1 MTSPTPSDTPSEEA
15 EMVVFTGWPA
25 AAVDFYRGLEA
36 DNSKAYWTA
45 HKAEYD
51 ALVLAPMQ
59 ALLED
64 LAAEFGEGRIFRPY
78 RDIRFSADKSP
89 YKTAIGATVGGS
101 GYVHFSASGL
111 GVGAGCH
118 VMAPD
123 QLARFRAAIDD
134 DRSGDAL
141 VAAVAAVEADG
152 VGVTASE
159 RLKHVP
165 RGFDPDHPRAELLRD
180 KDLTAWIEWPI
191 EPWLH
196 TPAAETRV
204 VDALRASQPLTDWLD
219 AHVGPSTAERSR

>member
-1 MTSPTPSDTPSEEA
+1 MG
-15 EMVVFTGWPA
+15 VFTGWPG
-25 AAVDFYRGLEA
+25 AAVQFYRGLEA
-36 DNSKAYWTA
+36 DNSKAYWTEHRA
-45 HKAEYD
+45 VYD
-51 ALVLAPMQ
+51 DMVLAPMQ

-101 GYVHFSASGL
+101 GYVQFSAEGL

-123 QLARFRAAIDD
+123 QLARFRAAVDD

-141 VAAVAAVEADG
+141 VAAVAAVEAGG
-152 VGVTASE
+152 VDVTASE
-159 RLKHVP
+159 RLKRVP
-165 RGFDPDHPRAELLRD
+165 RGFDPDHARAELLRD
-180 KDLTAWIEWPI
+180 KDLTAWIQWPV

-196 TPAAETRV
+196 TPAAEARV

-219 AHVGPSTAERSR
+219 AHVGPSSAERSR

>member
-1 MTSPTPSDTPSEEA
+1 
-15 EMVVFTGWPA
+15 MVAFTGWPVE
-25 AAVDFYRGLEA
+25 AVQFYRGLEA

-45 HKAEYD
+45 HRAEYD

-64 LAAEFGEGRIFRPY
+64 LADEFGEGHVFRPY

-101 GYVHFSASGL
+101 GYVHFSGSGL
-111 GVGAGCH
+111 GVGGGCH

-123 QLARFRAAIDD
+123 QLARFRAAVDD
-134 DRSGDAL
+134 DGTGDAL
-141 VAAVAAVEADG
+141 VAAVTAVEAEG
-152 VGVTASE
+152 VGVSSNE
-159 RLKHVP
+159 RLKRVP
-165 RGFDPDHPRAELLRD
+165 RGFDPEHSRAELLRG

-204 VDALRASQPLTDWLD
+204 VEALRAAKPLTDWLD
-219 AHVGPSTAERSR
+219 AHVGPSNPERSR

>member
-1 MTSPTPSDTPSEEA
+1 MGA
-15 EMVVFTGWPA
+15 FTGWPA
-25 AAVDFYRGLEA
+25 EAVDFYRGLEA

-45 HKAEYD
+45 HRTVYD
-51 ALVLAPMQ
+51 ESVLAPMQ

-64 LAAEFGEGRIFRPY
+64 LVAEFGEGRIFRPY

-89 YKTAIGATVGGS
+89 YKTAIGATVGDS
-101 GYVHFSASGL
+101 GYVQFSAAGL
-111 GVGAGCH
+111 GVGGGCH

-123 QLARFRAAIDD
+123 QLARFRAAVDD
-134 DRSGDAL
+134 DRSGEAL

-152 VGVTASE
+152 VGVSSSE
-159 RLKHVP
+159 RLKRVP
-165 RGFDPDHPRAELLRD
+165 RGFDPEHPRAELLRD
-180 KDLTAWIEWPI
+180 KDLTAWIEWPV

-204 VDALRASQPLTDWLD
+204 VGALHASRPLTDWLD